1 MIARDPRQP
10 SEELLY
16 HPRCLLRQRRS
27 SPDAHRDQPHSRCPM
42 FEDSLVESA
51 ALLRTHNRWP
61 AVVSITAQ
69 LGVAALIL
77 TIPLLHP
84 EVLPMPHILPA
95 TLMPPHAPLPP
106 PTPIQLE
113 TQASAAA
120 SAPATPTPVRTSSLL
135 RDLLHPTGPAVV
147 AP

>member
-42 FEDSLVESA
+42 FEDSLIESA

-61 AVVSITAQ
+61 AVVSITVQ
-69 LGVAALIL
+69 LCAAAVIL

-84 EVLPMPHILPA
+84 EILPMPHLISA
-95 TLMPPHAPLPP
+95 TLKPPMPVPP
-106 PTPIQLE
+106 PPPPIHIE
-113 TQASAAA
+113 PRIATAAT
-120 SAPATPTPVRTSSLL
+120 SAPA
-135 RDLLHPTGPAVV
+135 